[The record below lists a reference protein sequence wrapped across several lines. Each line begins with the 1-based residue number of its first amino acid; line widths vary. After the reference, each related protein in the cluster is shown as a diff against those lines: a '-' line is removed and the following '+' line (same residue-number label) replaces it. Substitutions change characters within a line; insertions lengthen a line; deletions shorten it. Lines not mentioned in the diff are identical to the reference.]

1 MKKKVLFIAAIL
13 TAGLSFGQD
22 GMTSKKGTPIL
33 PEADDYAI
41 GFDATNLLNYGGN
54 FLNGSVDNGL
64 SSLNLMQNNTLY
76 GKMFVDANKAYRG
89 MVNIGFGSNTATTLE
104 TDANDAAKMVE
115 NEAKSGNFNVAV
127 GGGIEMRRGAGRL
140 QGVYGPMAMIS
151 FGSSSTE
158 NTYGNQAT
166 SILRET
172 ATSSGST
179 IGLSLGGFAGI
190 EYFFAP
196 KMSLGAKVQWGI
208 NFSSTGAGETTSE
221 LFDGTNTTTTTAETG
236 SSSAFG
242 LGTTPNSMI
251 SLNFH
256 F

>member
-1 MKKKVLFIAAIL
+1 MNLGSLFRFFI
-13 TAGLSFGQD
+13 SFRYY
-22 GMTSKKGTPIL
+22 T
-33 PEADDYAI
+33 
-41 GFDATNLLNYGGN
+41 
-54 FLNGSVDNGL
+54 V
-64 SSLNLMQNNTLY
+64 
-76 GKMFVDANKAYRG
+76 
-89 MVNIGFGSNTATTLE
+89 TTLE
-104 TDANDAAKMVE
+104 TDSNDAAKMVE

-140 QGVYGPMAMIS
+140 QEVYGPMAMIS

-196 KMSLGAKVQWGI
+196 KMSLGAEVQWGI
-208 NFSSTGAGETTSE
+208 NVSSTGAGETTSE
-221 LFDGTNTTTTTAETG
+221 LFDGTNTITTTAETG

-242 LGTTPNSMI
+242 IGTTPNSMI